1 MSRKVEE
8 EKREWKEEKMKS
20 RKTDLKRLIQG
31 AKYKIWPWYR
41 VKEKYIS
48 KGRLVKEIT
57 GPEKGRGKVA
67 KYKRERFINEHIIK
81 GFYEISSPQW
91 KKDTLSKHRIKNKVR
106 LEKGERKKILES
118 MERRVDVIAFRAG
131 WVRSLSQARLLCK
144 KGIIRQI
151 VMDWEVQPNTISKGV
166 QGLEEKPNKIKRV
179 WEEKLNKEKRE
190 KEKKKEKRVIEENPN
205 KRVWEEKQEWER
217 GQVEEEKGEKNKR
230 EKLIK
235 IKWNNKVEPGMLLV
249 MKLKVKKG
257 LRKQMSR
264 IANMQMI
271 QKGMVNKK
279 KKVKD
284 FSSYSS
290 VGFSKKNM
298 LMQGKGKGKMIE
310 RWKRLIRRLWKNKTW
325 LERRNKKWI
334 ENKVVNSKVANNGVW
349 VVPWVKTWV
358 KMEKGDKGVEMRHYC
373 MIVQEPTWRKTKVP
387 VIAKI

>member
-1 MSRKVEE
+1 
-8 EKREWKEEKMKS
+8 MKS
-20 RKTDLKRLIQG
+20 RKTDLRRLIEG

-48 KGRLVKEIT
+48 RGRLVKEVT

-67 KYKRERFINEHIIK
+67 KYKREKFINEKIIK

-91 KKDTLSKHRIKNKVR
+91 KKDTLSKHRVKNRIRK
-106 LEKGERKKILES
+106 EKGERKKILES

-151 VMDWEVQPNTISKGV
+151 VMDWEVQPNKKNE
-166 QGLEEKPNKIKRV
+166 GLEETPNKKVGEEMPNIKVGEEMPNIKVWKEKPNKKVGEEKPNKK
-179 WEEKLNKEKRE
+179 
-190 KEKKKEKRVIEENPN
+190 
-205 KRVWEEKQEWER
+205 VWEEKQEWER
-217 GQVEEEKGEKNKR
+217 RQVEEEKGEVNKR

-249 MKLKVKKG
+249 MKLKGKKG
-257 LRKQMSR
+257 LRKQMAR
-264 IANMQMI
+264 VANMQMI
-271 QKGMVNKK
+271 QKGMVNRK
-279 KKVKD
+279 KKVKEN
-284 FSSYSS
+284 SSNLS
-290 VGFSKKNM
+290 VGLSKKNM
-298 LMQGKGKGKMIE
+298 QMQGKGKGKMIE

-325 LERRNKKWI
+325 LEKRNKRWI
-334 ENKVVNSKVANNGVW
+334 EDKVINCKVANNGVW

-358 KMEKGDKGVEMRHYC
+358 KMEKGNKGIEMRHYC

>member
-1 MSRKVEE
+1 
-8 EKREWKEEKMKS
+8 MKS
-20 RKTDLKRLIQG
+20 RKTDLRRLIEG

-48 KGRLVKEIT
+48 KGRLVKEVT

-67 KYKRERFINEHIIK
+67 KYKREKFINEKILK

-91 KKDTLSKHRIKNKVR
+91 KKDTLSKHRVKNRIRK
-106 LEKGERKKILES
+106 EKGERKKILES

-151 VMDWEVQPNTISKGV
+151 VMDWEVQPYTKNEGGK
-166 QGLEEKPNKIKRV
+166 GLEETPNKFKKVGEEMPNKIIRV
-179 WEEKLNKEKRE
+179 WEEMPNQI
-190 KEKKKEKRVIEENPN
+190 KKVGEEMPN
-205 KRVWEEKQEWER
+205 RLKRVWEEKQEWGR
-217 GQVEEEKGEKNKR
+217 GQVEEEKGEINKR

-249 MKLKVKKG
+249 MKLKGKKG
-257 LRKQMSR
+257 LRKQIAR
-264 IANMQMI
+264 VANMQMI
-271 QKGMVNKK
+271 QKDIGNKK
-279 KKVKD
+279 KKVKE
-284 FSSYSS
+284 FSS

-298 LMQGKGKGKMIE
+298 LMQGKGEGKMIE

-334 ENKVVNSKVANNGVW
+334 ENKVVSSKVANNGVW

-358 KMEKGDKGVEMRHYC
+358 KVEKGDKGIEMRHYC